1 MDLHQN
7 FLECF
12 FSFSFIKVEGKSSL
26 GKPRR
31 RWENIIAS
39 ESNKSLQ
46 DVNGWTVS
54 GSVTAWVLV
63 NKVLNLRVAYKPVH
77 ILTR

>member
-12 FSFSFIKVEGKSSL
+12 FSFSFTKVEGKSSL

-31 RWENIIAS
+31 R
-39 ESNKSLQ
+39 
-46 DVNGWTVS
+46 
-54 GSVTAWVLV
+54 
-63 NKVLNLRVAYKPVH
+63 
-77 ILTR
+77 